1 MVSFASGMSGGEAV
15 VQYGAVESW
24 RIQAGDW
31 WRVLTAIFLHTNL
44 FSYILGLFFL
54 YILGPQLEWL
64 LGRLFF
70 MLIYIISGMLTF
82 IIVYITDME
91 GIFFGPLGAV
101 YGIFGVYIYLYVRK
115 AIHPQ
120 FGLAI
125 SVLTVLNLIVD
136 YSMAGVYVLSV
147 IAGFILALIF
157 LQLRRPKTNEQ

>member
-15 VQYGAVESW
+15 VQYGAVEGW
-24 RIQAGDW
+24 RIQLGDW

-44 FSYILGLFFL
+44 FSYILELFFL

-70 MLIYIISGMLTF
+70 FLIYIISGMLTF
-82 IIVYITDME
+82 IIIYITGME
-91 GIFFGPLGAV
+91 GIFYGPLGAI

-125 SVLTVLNLIVD
+125 TILTVLNLIVD
-136 YSMAGVYVLSV
+136 YSMAVVYVLSV
-147 IAGFILALIF
+147 FAGFLLALIF
-157 LQLRRPKTNEQ
+157 IQLRRPRREE